1 MNGSWLNRARITI
14 AGAIGVTMLMGAPLL
29 AQADQ
34 GKWWKPKEG
43 DRKSEGSDRGWREN
57 RGNQGGQ
64 NRDNRGDRGD
74 QGTRARG
81 NRDNGGQGSWQG
93 RGNRDSR
100 GDQGAWRGGQNGGER
115 QRTWSGR
122 GDRSN
127 GGGGTTWR
135 DRGATNR
142 VQVRERTQV
151 GDRWRSGS
159 SGDIRIRDRR
169 YSARGSWGGTSVWRG
184 YPVRRDVLTIRD
196 NRYGGYFRARRIY
209 CAPRY
214 YGRFVYV
221 RPVRFF
227 VAANFRI
234 GGVHIGARIVRPHYL
249 YGCNFC
255 DERFDSYDAYAY
267 HVHHCP
273 YAPNGLSIS
282 VSNWDNDFD
291 SYWDGPYRADDSY
304 QYDDGYNNDDY
315 NNDSNS
321 DYNNDDSYYDD
332 SYDGN

>member
-1 MNGSWLNRARITI
+1 MNGSWLNRARLAI

-34 GKWWKPKEG
+34 GKWWTPKEG
-43 DRKSEGSDRGWREN
+43 NRKSERSDRGWREN

-64 NRDNRGDRGD
+64 DRG
-74 QGTRARG
+74 
-81 NRDNGGQGSWQG
+81 N
-93 RGNRDSR
+93 R

-127 GGGGTTWR
+127 SGGGTTWR

-159 SGDIRIRDRR
+159 SGDIRFRDRR

-214 YGRFVYV
+214 YGRLVYV
-221 RPVRFF
+221 RPVRLF

-273 YAPNGLSIS
+273 YAPSGLSIS

-304 QYDDGYNNDDY
+304 QYDDGYDNGY
-315 NNDSNS
+315 YNDSNS